1 MFSPPPPG
9 APEEFEPW
17 VPEHSKNLCS
27 TVRGRRANRRGLQGH
42 SSTST
47 TKKRPI
53 FGTATIYRPSK
64 FCGAV
69 LLCLGCDAV
78 LLLCCDALLLLGCD
92 AVRLK
97 VCMRCP

>member
-1 MFSPPPPG
+1 MRHGQWPSSPRSLPT
-9 APEEFEPW
+9 A
-17 VPEHSKNLCS
+17 VATCKA
-27 TVRGRRANRRGLQGH
+27 TA
-42 SSTST
+42 STSA

-53 FGTATIYRPSK
+53 FGTATTYRPSK

-78 LLLCCDALLLLGCD
+78 LLCLGCDAVLLLCLGCDAVLLLGCV